1 MQTSIPTQKRRLR
14 SYRDVVGNV
23 RYQPSGKHLTLREAD
38 NQPDAVTGLRYFVTG
53 LPKDASQSEKS
64 KLLDELANAIGN
76 LDTSDVFVIS
86 IWIGE

>member
-1 MQTSIPTQKRRLR
+1 MPTSISRPKRRLR
-14 SYRDVVGNV
+14 SYREVVGNI
-23 RYQPSGKHLTLREAD
+23 RYQRPRKHLTLREAG